1 MSLLMTSRPIVIN
14 PDLAYS
20 IGLNEAIALQQI
32 NYWLKET
39 TSGMERDGVRWIYNT
54 TEQWLEQFPF
64 WSESTLK
71 RTFTRLKTL
80 GVLKIEQLNKSQRD
94 MTNFYTIN
102 YESELLDEVKVT
114 ESKRSKCA
122 VPSGQNDTMEEVKV
136 TRSIRSKR
144 TDVIR
149 SKCTDDPT
157 ENTTESTTE
166 STTENKTP
174 SCPEASQPD
183 ALVNPNDFLSRHPT
197 AVVFS
202 AAKRQWGTQEDLTC
216 AEWIWGKIIRLYEQ
230 AAESDGELVRPKEPN
245 WVSWANEVRLM
256 CTQDNR
262 NHRQICEL
270 YGRVNRDP
278 FWCKNILSPSK
289 LREKWDE
296 LSLKLS
302 ASASKHEVRED
313 PMFKSKYECDTRIPE
328 GFRG

>member
-39 TSGMERDGVRWIYNT
+39 NSGMESDGVRWIYNT

-122 VPSGQNDTMEEVKV
+122 TPSGQNDTMEEVKV

-166 STTENKTP
+166 ITGKD
-174 SCPEASQPD
+174 SCPVAGQPD
-183 ALVNPNDFLSRHPT
+183 PEVVITDQAILVLSHLNKISGSRYQKSKTSLENIRARLREGYSVADLQLVIDLKHEHWHENDEQYQYMRPETLFGPRKFESYLQ
-197 AVVFS
+197 S
-202 AAKRQWGTQEDLTC
+202 ATRWDQKGRPKRADWGAKR
-216 AEWIWGKIIRLYEQ
+216 
-230 AAESDGELVRPKEPN
+230 
-245 WVSWANEVRLM
+245 
-256 CTQDNR
+256 
-262 NHRQICEL
+262 
-270 YGRVNRDP
+270 RDVMDFGP
-278 FWCKNILSPSK
+278 
-289 LREKWDE
+289 
-296 LSLKLS
+296 
-302 ASASKHEVRED
+302 V
-313 PMFKSKYECDTRIPE
+313 DTTIPA

>member
-32 NYWLKET
+32 NYWLQET
-39 TSGMERDGVRWIYNT
+39 KSGMESDGVRWIYNT

-122 VPSGQNDTMEEVKV
+122 TPSGQNDTMEEAKV
-136 TRSIRSKR
+136 TRSNRSKR

-157 ENTTESTTE
+157 ENTTE

-302 ASASKHEVRED
+302 VSASKYEVRED

>member
-39 TSGMERDGVRWIYNT
+39 NSGMESDGVRWIYNT

-114 ESKRSKCA
+114 ESKRSKCY

-149 SKCTDDPT
+149 SKCTDDLT
-157 ENTTESTTE
+157 ENTTE

>member
-1 MSLLMTSRPIVIN
+1 
-14 PDLAYS
+14 
-20 IGLNEAIALQQI
+20 
-32 NYWLKET
+32 
-39 TSGMERDGVRWIYNT
+39 
-54 TEQWLEQFPF
+54 
-64 WSESTLK
+64 
-71 RTFTRLKTL
+71 
-80 GVLKIEQLNKSQRD
+80 
-94 MTNFYTIN
+94 
-102 YESELLDEVKVT
+102 
-114 ESKRSKCA
+114 
-122 VPSGQNDTMEEVKV
+122 
-136 TRSIRSKR
+136 
-144 TDVIR
+144 
-149 SKCTDDPT
+149 
-157 ENTTESTTE
+157 TE

>member
-157 ENTTESTTE
+157 ENTTE

>member
-32 NYWLKET
+32 NYWLQET
-39 TSGMERDGVRWIYNT
+39 KSGMESDGVRWIYNT

-136 TRSIRSKR
+136 THSIRSKR
-144 TDVIR
+144 TAVIR
-149 SKCTDDPT
+149 SKCTDDLT
-157 ENTTESTTE
+157 ENTTE

>member
-32 NYWLKET
+32 NYWLQET
-39 TSGMERDGVRWIYNT
+39 KSGMESDGVRWIYNT

-102 YESELLDEVKVT
+102 YDSELLDEVKVT

-157 ENTTESTTE
+157 ENTTE

>member
-14 PDLAYS
+14 PELAYS

-32 NYWLKET
+32 NYWLQET
-39 TSGMERDGVRWIYNT
+39 KSGMESDGVRWIYNT

-136 TRSIRSKR
+136 THSIRSKR
-144 TDVIR
+144 TAVIR

-166 STTENKTP
+166 ITGKD
-174 SCPEASQPD
+174 SCPVAGQPD
-183 ALVNPNDFLSRHPT
+183 PEVVITDQAILVLSHLNQISGSRYQKSKTSLENIRARLRDGYSVADLQLVIDLKHEHWHENDEQYQYMRPETLFGPRKFESYLQ
-197 AVVFS
+197 S
-202 AAKRQWGTQEDLTC
+202 ATRWDQKG
-216 AEWIWGKIIRLYEQ
+216 
-230 AAESDGELVRPKEPN
+230 RPKRAD
-245 WVSWANEVRLM
+245 WGAKK
-256 CTQDNR
+256 
-262 NHRQICEL
+262 
-270 YGRVNRDP
+270 RDVMDFGP
-278 FWCKNILSPSK
+278 
-289 LREKWDE
+289 
-296 LSLKLS
+296 
-302 ASASKHEVRED
+302 V
-313 PMFKSKYECDTRIPE
+313 DTTIPA

>member
-32 NYWLKET
+32 NYWLQET
-39 TSGMERDGVRWIYNT
+39 KSGMESDGVRWIYNT

-114 ESKRSKCA
+114 ESKKSKCT

-149 SKCTDDPT
+149 SKCTDDLT
-157 ENTTESTTE
+157 ENTTE

>member
-32 NYWLKET
+32 NYWLQET
-39 TSGMERDGVRWIYNT
+39 KSGMESDGVRWIYNT

-114 ESKRSKCA
+114 ESKRSKCT

-144 TDVIR
+144 TAVIR
-149 SKCTDDPT
+149 SKCTDDLT
-157 ENTTESTTE
+157 ENTTE

>member
-32 NYWLKET
+32 NYWLQET
-39 TSGMERDGVRWIYNT
+39 KSGMESDGVRWIYNT

-166 STTENKTP
+166 NKTP

-245 WVSWANEVRLM
+245 WVSWANEIRLM

-289 LREKWDE
+289 LRERWDE

-302 ASASKHEVRED
+302 VSASKHEVRED

>member
-32 NYWLKET
+32 NYWLQET
-39 TSGMERDGVRWIYNT
+39 KSGMESDGVRWIYNT

-114 ESKRSKCA
+114 ESKRSKCT

-144 TDVIR
+144 TAVIR

-157 ENTTESTTE
+157 ENTTE

>member
-32 NYWLKET
+32 NYWLQET
-39 TSGMERDGVRWIYNT
+39 KSGMESDGVRWIYNT

-114 ESKRSKCA
+114 ESKRSKCT

-166 STTENKTP
+166 NKTP

-183 ALVNPNDFLSRHPT
+183 ALVNPNDFMSRHPT

-302 ASASKHEVRED
+302 ASASKNEVRED

>member
-32 NYWLKET
+32 NYWLQET
-39 TSGMERDGVRWIYNT
+39 KSGMESDGVRWIYNT

-122 VPSGQNDTMEEVKV
+122 VPSGQNDTMQEVKV

-166 STTENKTP
+166 NKTP

-183 ALVNPNDFLSRHPT
+183 AVVNPNDFLSRHPT

-302 ASASKHEVRED
+302 VSASKHEVRED